1 VFNSIIVAFDL
12 ASNAHRALPVARS
25 LAELGH
31 LPIQLITVPAPPWIL
46 EEMETHE
53 LESLAHERDKSSQSC
68 VIEQDDDAGWAI
80 ARHVNSS
87 EGSLLVLA
95 TSATGPG
102 CRHFLGTLAESVLA
116 RVEKPVLLVGPNV
129 PATCRL
135 NTPTL
140 IACVEST
147 DTADAALPVIADWVR
162 TFGGGRPCCAEVIA
176 TDAGDWSDVRATSC
190 LRDYA
195 ARLTTYGVD
204 ASWKVLHGGDPMAW
218 LEDFAETVNEAVLVA
233 STAHSTDWDTRWHN
247 ATRRLVQTATRPVF
261 VVPARLVPTAASEAA
276 PRILVGTAQ

>member
-12 ASNAHRALPVARS
+12 VSDAHRALTVART

-31 LPIQLITVPAPPWIL
+31 LPVQLITVPAPPWIL
-46 EEMETHE
+46 EEIDTSE
-53 LESLAHERDKSSQSC
+53 LVRFADESDESLQPC
-68 VIEQDDDAGWAI
+68 VIEQDDDAGSAI

-95 TSATGPG
+95 TSAEGPG
-102 CRHFLGTLAESVLA
+102 SRHFLGTLAESVLA

-135 NTPTL
+135 DTPTL
-140 IACVEST
+140 VACVDSV
-147 DTADAALPVIADWVR
+147 DSADAALPAIADWVHA
-162 TFGGGRPCCAEVIA
+162 FGGGRPRCAEVIG
-176 TDAGDWSDVRATSC
+176 TDAGDWGDVRASSR

-195 ARLTTYGVD
+195 ARLTAFGVD

-218 LEDFAETVNEAVLVA
+218 LEDLAESVDEAVLVA
-233 STAHSTDWDTRWHN
+233 SSGHATDWNSHWHG

-261 VVPARLVPTAASEAA
+261 VVPARRAPTGAREAA
-276 PRILVGTAQ
+276 ATILVSAAR